1 MRRWRYLSG
10 IVALLLALLG
20 SHATGAQETATPDD
34 AAGSLAASYLPP
46 LESFGEG
53 WTTLPV
59 SGVSNLSTN
68 VFQEAA
74 VGYYGGEDGAR
85 AMVMVFL
92 ITEARVAT
100 RQAWD
105 EVSVRFD
112 TLRYSLSADSSREQE
127 LTTIPPP
134 VGCEEVKR
142 SEGADSFAFVTAIT
156 LCAGE
161 DNVIVLTMVSG
172 GDATA
177 LRYEAADNLASAA
190 IARGA
195 A

>member
-10 IVALLLALLG
+10 IVALSMAILG

-53 WTTLPV
+53 WATLPV
-59 SGVSNLSTN
+59 TGVSNLSTN

-74 VGYYGGEDGAR
+74 VGYYGGRDGAR

-92 ITEARVAT
+92 VTEARVAT

-112 TLRYSLSADSSREQE
+112 TLRYGLSADSSREQS

-134 VGCEEVKR
+134 RRLRG
-142 SEGADSFAFVTAIT
+142 SEALGRHGQFH
-156 LCAGE
+156 LCH
-161 DNVIVLTMVSG
+161 
-172 GDATA
+172 GDYA
-177 LRYEAADNLASAA
+177 LRRDGQRHRADDGLRRRCHHAAL
-190 IARGA
+190 
-195 A
+195 